1 MWTALALRVITD
13 RTEQIGKAP
22 LEPPCTMRSLR
33 GGRQGL
39 EGMAAY
45 RRSNQKYRELHKRL
59 AK

>member
-1 MWTALALRVITD
+1 MWTALALRVIAD
-13 RTEQIGKAP
+13 RTEQIRKAP
-22 LEPPCTMRSLR
+22 LEPSLHNVVPSPR
-33 GGRQGL
+33 PSRP